1 MFQFCCQQMT
11 DLNRKPYTIQ
21 MIQSDITL
29 GKEEGS
35 GEISPSDSFS
45 ADIFYT
51 KNLIH
56 KLTMPSAE
64 SWSVFRVCP
73 ENPSEPLGVWSEV
86 TQSCP
91 TLCDPVGCSL
101 PGSSVHGIFQARVL
115 EWDAIS
121 QSELFSSLTLGCWQC
136 PKDKLLEEQHS
147 FFCAQSLIFQR
158 RLCSTSWLGRGRRR
172 GPGKERLR
180 KEREIPSVWEKI
192 GIVTSPEVRD
202 TNLMTWMAGT
212 QRGALEKPNLGTV
225 ALS

>member
-1 MFQFCCQQMT
+1 MT

-73 ENPSEPLGVWSEV
+73 ENPSEPLGVWNEV

-101 PGSSVHGIFQARVL
+101 PGSSVHGIFQAIVWSGLPFRSPRGS
-115 EWDAIS
+115 S
-121 QSELFSSLTLGCWQC
+121 QPRDRTQVSRIVDRRFTVWATRGVTRRSKEGSTTSHLSLSPSLWRESLLCILMSCYMLWIKRH
-136 PKDKLLEEQHS
+136 PKREMRTRSLL
-147 FFCAQSLIFQR
+147 L
-158 RLCSTSWLGRGRRR
+158 
-172 GPGKERLR
+172 
-180 KEREIPSVWEKI
+180 
-192 GIVTSPEVRD
+192 
-202 TNLMTWMAGT
+202 N
-212 QRGALEKPNLGTV
+212 
-225 ALS
+225 